1 MFSDV
6 GIMPAAITLDA
17 VILSTSNR
25 KWDQELSKKLEAGNS
40 AGVSTFNPLNKMS
53 LSCVCHGSD
62 LNAWG
67 WRVLFPL
74 SMSLC
79 QTGSFHH
86 SLFSLK

>member
-25 KWDQELSKKLEAGNS
+25 KWDQELSKKLEAGKS
-40 AGVSTFNPLNKMS
+40 ADVSNFNPLNTLS
-53 LSCVCHGSD
+53 LGYVCNGCD

-67 WRVLFPL
+67 WRMFLPLFT
-74 SMSLC
+74 SLC
-79 QTGSFHH
+79 QSGSFHH
-86 SLFSLK
+86 SFFSLK